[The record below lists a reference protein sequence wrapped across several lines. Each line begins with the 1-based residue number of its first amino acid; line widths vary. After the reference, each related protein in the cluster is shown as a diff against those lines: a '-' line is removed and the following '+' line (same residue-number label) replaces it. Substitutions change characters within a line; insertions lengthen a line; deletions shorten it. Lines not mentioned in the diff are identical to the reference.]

1 MRSFVFAALGL
12 SMASSFAVSAA
23 ELGSL
28 SLVSRLGEPFDARLV
43 VRDLKEGETAQVTI
57 ADEKY
62 YKRIGKARTP
72 ESTTFRIGSKA
83 DSKGRVRIIGS
94 EPMQLKEFPLILLLK
109 TDGKVKAKVYN
120 VKLAAP
126 RSVARGEGKKTTPT
140 IEHKES
146 LALIPSADA
155 PITSASSATKVSS
168 PVAKTVKPK
177 AVKTAKVTA
186 KPTTAKPTAKKSVV
200 AKKAKAKAAKK
211 VSLKKVAKKISPNQK
226 IRVEKGMTMW
236 SIAQTARSSYPKA
249 SADRIIVGFMRANPD
264 AFKSGTTS
272 VRRGTLLRAP
282 TVAEVNA
289 IAEEEARGIVRAKPV
304 VASSD
309 KLSVAEKSTAGQ
321 VPAAGDSD
329 VIEKTIAATSATQ
342 VSAQSGASNAATP
355 SEVGKAADTS
365 ASETK
370 DASASSTAPTA
381 DKSVEPAAAE
391 KTVTT
396 EKPQAE
402 QTTAKPQVESKVES
416 SKVDTPKEDGGFGTL
431 LATFIFAAVVLV
443 GGFFFARKRRA
454 KRASQG
460 VEKLRTLSTPK
471 AKEIPVVFHKEEPK
485 TEPSQIDGIEKTV
498 TQRIESDRYAERG
511 FELKSE
517 VAPVKTI
524 PEPEVSPAVES
535 PKEEIAVE
543 EEKPVAEVKPAVEAS
558 PVVEEKP
565 AEVTP
570 AEQTE
575 VHTSATEAQT
585 QSATDVS
592 NRIEP
597 TLGIDLPGKVAEEV
611 TTSPSTETKA
621 SEGSVD
627 PQVSETG
634 EERTID
640 AQIEEARALL
650 EGSLSEKALEILEQ
664 IALNGDE
671 KQRAAA
677 LRLLTLRDRK

>member
-28 SLVSRLGEPFDARLV
+28 ALISRQGEPFDARLV

-57 ADEKY
+57 ADERF
-62 YKRIGKARTP
+62 YKRIGKTRSP
-72 ESTTFRIGSKA
+72 ESTTFRIGTKA

-126 RSVARGEGKKTTPT
+126 RSVASGEGKKTTAT
-140 IEHKES
+140 IEHKEN

-264 AFKSGTTS
+264 AFKSGATS
-272 VRRGTLLRAP
+272 VRRGALLRAP

-289 IAEEEARGIVRAKPV
+289 IAEEEARAIVRAKPV

-309 KLSVAEKSTAGQ
+309 KLSVAEKSTSGQ

-329 VIEKTIAATSATQ
+329 VIEKTIAATST
-342 VSAQSGASNAATP
+342 AQAASQETDSKTP
-355 SEVGKAADTS
+355 SALEEGKKAEV
-365 ASETK
+365 
-370 DASASSTAPTA
+370 SSTQTNEATVNGSSQNV
-381 DKSVEPAAAE
+381 DKNASPAAVE
-391 KTVTT
+391 KTPTT
-396 EKPQAE
+396 EKPQTE
-402 QTTAKPQVESKVES
+402 QTPEKPAVESKVES
-416 SKVDTPKEDGGFGTL
+416 SKVDTPKEEGGSSSL
-431 LATFIFAAVVLV
+431 LATVIFAVVVLV
-443 GGFFFARKRRA
+443 GGFFFARKRRG
-454 KRASQG
+454 KRTSQG
-460 VEKLRTLSTPK
+460 IEELRAPSTSQT
-471 AKEIPVVFHKEEPK
+471 KEAPVVFHNEGPK
-485 TEPSQIDGIEKTV
+485 TAPSQIDGIEKTV

-511 FELKSE
+511 FELKGES
-517 VAPVKTI
+517 VPAKAL
-524 PEPEVSPAVES
+524 PEASPAVES
-535 PKEEIAVE
+535 PKEEN
-543 EEKPVAEVKPAVEAS
+543 

-565 AEVTP
+565 AAEENPVVVEKPTEVSP
-570 AEQTE
+570 AEPTE
-575 VHTSATEAQT
+575 VVSPIVEPQT
-585 QSATDVS
+585 QSTADLS
-592 NRIEP
+592 DRIEP
-597 TLGIDLPGKVAEEV
+597 TLGIDLPGKVTEET
-611 TTSPSTETKA
+611 TTSPSTETKLP
-621 SEGSVD
+621 EDSVEA
-627 PQVSETG
+627 QVAETG
-634 EERTID
+634 KERTID

>member
-1 MRSFVFAALGL
+1 MKMRSFVFAALGL

-126 RSVARGEGKKTTPT
+126 RSVASGEGKKTTAT
-140 IEHKES
+140 IEHKEN
-146 LALIPSADA
+146 LALISSADA

-264 AFKSGTTS
+264 AFKSGATS

-289 IAEEEARGIVRAKPV
+289 IAEEEARAIVRAKPV

-370 DASASSTAPTA
+370 DVSASSTAPTA
-381 DKSVEPAAAE
+381 DKSVEPVASE

-460 VEKLRTLSTPK
+460 VEKLRTPTPK
-471 AKEIPVVFHKEEPK
+471 AKETPVVFHKEEPK

-511 FELKSE
+511 FELKGE
-517 VAPVKTI
+517 VAPMKTT
-524 PEPEVSPAVES
+524 PEVSPAVES

-543 EEKPVAEVKPAVEAS
+543 EEKPVAEAKPEVEAS